1 MILCYGTFKII
12 IIICHICK
20 ILYYYITCYLLK
32 GVPNQMLTK
41 NFVCTLHGHFALKL
55 NCLHYDTA
63 SISILCDYTELERNC
78 DLSGL

>member
-1 MILCYGTFKII
+1 MVHLKLLLYVT
-12 IIICHICK
+12 CK